1 MAIYNRWGDPLE
13 IVVNYGQVYV
23 KEDGVNATLVKVR
36 YGTGAEDRFK
46 FAETLKA
53 DNGWAEIEDAVT
65 RLPVS
70 TISASAKFKA
80 IKQAL

>member
-1 MAIYNRWGDPLE
+1 MTIYNRFGDKLE

-36 YGTGAEDRFK
+36 YGPGAEDRFK

-53 DNGWAEIEDAVT
+53 DNGIVEIEEAIKA
-65 RLPVS
+65 LPVS
-70 TISASAKFKA
+70 TISASAKAKA
-80 IKQAL
+80 IKQEL